1 MFLGA
6 ASASGLPSIGTTHRS
21 EFVEVAGC
29 ASRFDVKTSS
39 LPSGETSKSAPPP
52 TEKAGESKSP
62 GVRSRSGAFASARS
76 RTSTWVRLP
85 SSQAS
90 QWRKRRR
97 SATCAFIFPFS
108 MASSFFRL
116 QAASA
121 PQSGH
126 TSAVRTRRLPSG
138 VKRKAPTP
146 PGTSVFF
153 SASPPAGRQEEDLGV
168 ARPRGQEREHRP
180 VRREGGARVALVGDG
195 QRAGVLAVGVDA
207 PDVRLPLDRGE
218 IGRGHRE
225 GDAPAVGR
233 QRGLGD
239 ALHAVEV
246 GDRGGA
252 RLGRARGEGKGRGR
266 EERGRKGEPSVHH
279 GHLPVTASS

>member
-1 MFLGA
+1 M
-6 ASASGLPSIGTTHRS
+6 
-21 EFVEVAGC
+21 
-29 ASRFDVKTSS
+29 
-39 LPSGETSKSAPPP
+39 
-52 TEKAGESKSP
+52 KAGESKSP

-85 SSQAS
+85 SSHAS

-97 SATCAFIFPFS
+97 SATYAFIFPFS

-153 SASPPAGRQEEDLGV
+153 SASPPAVGRKKTWGS
-168 ARPRGQEREHRP
+168 P
-180 VRREGGARVALVGDG
+180 ARVDRNASTVPSGEKAGLESRLSATVSA
-195 QRAGVLAVGVDA
+195 RAF
-207 PDVRLPLDRGE
+207 LPSASTRQMFVCRR
-218 IGRGHRE
+218 IAGR
-225 GDAPAVGR
+225 
-233 QRGLGD
+233 
-239 ALHAVEV
+239 
-246 GDRGGA
+246 
-252 RLGRARGEGKGRGR
+252 
-266 EERGRKGEPSVHH
+266 SVV
-279 GHLPVTASS
+279 VTAKATLRPSGASAGSATPFTR